1 MKITPRSKHYD
12 MSTKNLTHKAVI
24 LLRRQEWDNWDDDNG
39 RQAHSVEE
47 YIRVVDSAIERYNG
61 KCIRVNGLGK
71 YALVPTKDGKWDV
84 RVSDKK
90 WW

>member
-1 MKITPRSKHYD
+1 

-47 YIRVVDSAIERYNG
+47 YIRV
-61 KCIRVNGLGK
+61 NGLGK